1 MSEYAV
7 VRSTVTKAFL
17 ARLRREAPRFMED
30 WGFMPGEDGQ
40 LLLAAAGAYLAIAD
54 YLAAAADAEAVHDG
68 MCGLFPETF
77 A

>member
-1 MSEYAV
+1 MSEYTV

-17 ARLRREAPRFMED
+17 ARLRREAHRFMED

-54 YLAAAADAEAVHDG
+54 YLGAVADAEAVHDG
-68 MCGLFPETF
+68 MCSLFPETF